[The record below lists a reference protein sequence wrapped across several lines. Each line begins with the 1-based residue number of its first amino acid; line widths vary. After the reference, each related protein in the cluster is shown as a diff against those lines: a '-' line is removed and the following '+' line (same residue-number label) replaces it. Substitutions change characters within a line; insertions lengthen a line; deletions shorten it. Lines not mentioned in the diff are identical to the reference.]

1 MRIIPLLITVL
12 LIAGFNSSAQ
22 DNENKLSLD
31 DVIYIAKQQ
40 SPEALIAKHRFRNS
54 YWNFRR
60 YKADYLPSLLLS
72 GNPKFENRIRK
83 TESEFGDQYN
93 EYRSSDV
100 DLDMS
105 LRQNIIGTGGTLSLN
120 TGLNRNDNFIE
131 DIVTY
136 NSNIV
141 YLNYSQPIFQHN
153 TFKWEKRIEPVKYN
167 KAKRKYLEDMENVSI
182 TAVNYFFNLLLTQID
197 REIAFKNLHNYDTLY
212 KIAIGRYNLGK
223 IAESELLQLELNYLR
238 AQAAVENTELDLENN
253 LFKLKS
259 FLRIKDD
266 VKIELSPPK
275 ETFHFAVN
283 ASKAIDEAKSN
294 TSTALDFEERSLE
307 AESLLNEAIMDNRFD
322 ADLNASFGLNQS
334 GNTLP
339 GAYTQPTNSQ
349 ILGLSFIIP
358 ILDWGV
364 GKSRVKMA
372 ESNQELVMTSIEQ
385 ERIDFEQNIFLT
397 VMQFN
402 MQKNKLYIAAKSDTV
417 AQKRYDV
424 TQKRYLIGKV
434 NDILDLN
441 QAQID
446 NDNSKKDYYRSLRN
460 YWQNYY
466 ELRKLTLY
474 DFQNNLKIN
483 FDIEKIGYI
492 D

>member
-1 MRIIPLLITVL
+1 MRILLLLITVL
-12 LIAGFNSSAQ
+12 LFAGLKSTAQ
-22 DNENKLSLD
+22 DNEDKLSLD

-40 SPEALIAKHRFRNS
+40 SPEALIAKHRFRSS

-60 YKADYLPSLLLS
+60 YKANYLPSLLLS
-72 GNPKFENRIRK
+72 GNPKFENYIRK
-83 TESEFGDQYN
+83 TSSSSGDSYD

-100 DLDMS
+100 DLDLS
-105 LRQNIIGTGGTLSLN
+105 IRQNIIGTGGTFSLN
-120 TGLNRNDNFIE
+120 SGLNRNDNFINN
-131 DIVTY
+131 DVQYT
-136 NSNIV
+136 SNII
-141 YLNYSQPIFQHN
+141 YLNYTQPIFQHN
-153 TFKWEKRIEPVKYN
+153 PFKWEKRIEPVKYN

-197 REIAFKNLHNYDTLY
+197 RQIAFKNLHNYDTLY

-223 IAESELLQLELNYLR
+223 IAESELLQLELNYLK
-238 AQAAVENTELDLENN
+238 AQAAVDNTELDLENN

-266 VKIELSPPK
+266 VKIELIPPK
-275 ETFHFAVN
+275 KTYHFNIESA
-283 ASKAIDEAKSN
+283 KAIDEAKSN
-294 TSTALDFEERSLE
+294 TSTALDFEERRLE
-307 AESLLNEAIMDNRFD
+307 AESALNEAVMKNRFD
-322 ADLNASFGLNQS
+322 ADLNASFGLNQNAS
-334 GNTLP
+334 TLP
-339 GAYTQPTNSQ
+339 DAYTNPQNSQ
-349 ILGLSFIIP
+349 IVGLSFIIP
-358 ILDWGV
+358 ILDWGL
-364 GKSRVKMA
+364 GKSDVKMA

-441 QAQID
+441 NAQID

-460 YWQNYY
+460 YWQNYF
-466 ELRKLTLY
+466 ELRKFTLY
-474 DFQNNLKIN
+474 DFQNNMKIN
-483 FDIEKIGYI
+483 FDIEEIGYI

>member
-1 MRIIPLLITVL
+1 MKILPLIISVL
-12 LIAGFNSSAQ
+12 LIAGLNSSAQ
-22 DNENKLSLD
+22 DNENILSLD

-40 SPEALIAKHRFRNS
+40 SPEALIAKHRFRSS

-72 GNPKFENRIRK
+72 GNPKFENYIRK
-83 TESEFGDQYN
+83 TSNASGDSYN

-100 DLDMS
+100 DLDLS
-105 LRQNIIGTGGTLSLN
+105 IRQNIIGTGGTFSLN
-120 TGLNRNDNFIE
+120 SGLNRNDNLLNKN
-131 DIVTY
+131 VQYT
-136 NSNIV
+136 SNII
-141 YLNYSQPIFQHN
+141 YLNYTQPIFQHN
-153 TFKWEKRIEPVKYN
+153 SFKWEKRIEPVKYN

-182 TAVNYFFNLLLTQID
+182 TAVNYFFNLLLTQLD

-223 IAESELLQLELNYLR
+223 IAESELLQLELNYLK

-259 FLRIKDD
+259 FLRIQDN
-266 VKIELSPPK
+266 VKIELIPPRN
-275 ETFHFAVN
+275 TYHFLVD
-283 ASKAIDEAKSN
+283 ASKAIDEAKNN
-294 TSTALDFEERSLE
+294 TSTALDFEERKLE
-307 AESLLNEAIMDNRFD
+307 TESSLNEAIATNRFD
-322 ADLNASFGLNQS
+322 ADINASFGLNQNGS
-334 GNTLP
+334 TLP
-339 GAYTQPTNSQ
+339 AAYTNPQNSQ
-349 ILGLSFIIP
+349 IIGLSFVIP

-364 GKSRVKMA
+364 GKSGVKMA
-372 ESNQELVMTSIEQ
+372 ESNMELVMTSIEQ

-441 QAQID
+441 NAQID

-466 ELRKLTLY
+466 ELRKTTLY
-474 DFQNNLKIN
+474 NFKDNMKISFN
-483 FDIEKIGYI
+483 IEQIGYI
-492 D
+492 E